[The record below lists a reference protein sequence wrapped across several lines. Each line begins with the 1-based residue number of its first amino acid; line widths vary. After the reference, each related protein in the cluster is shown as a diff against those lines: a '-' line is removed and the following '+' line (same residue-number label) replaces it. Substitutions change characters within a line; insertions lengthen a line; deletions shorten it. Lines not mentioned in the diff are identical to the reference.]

1 MKVKKTF
8 SEHNIQSKLKAQQL
22 RSIYWITYS
31 QVDLS
36 RLPKFKSLAET
47 VSSLFSGDIKI
58 IQWACSNQIWL
69 YLWTKWKT
77 SDLTQEL
84 FPKTTGATKSPINNK
99 TTTTK
104 CPKNKKKLTP
114 IEVSNIIRTKR
125 KCELYAIVETQLH
138 NFLIC

>member
-1 MKVKKTF
+1 M
-8 SEHNIQSKLKAQQL
+8 KAQQL
-22 RSIYWITYS
+22 WSIYWITYN

-36 RLPKFKSLAET
+36 RLLKFKSFAET
-47 VSSLFSGDIKI
+47 VSSLFNGDIKV

-69 YLWTKWKT
+69 TYEQSEKHP
-77 SDLTQEL
+77 DLTQEL

-104 CPKNKKKLTP
+104 CPKNKRKLTP
-114 IEVSNIIRTKR
+114 IEVSNIIRTKTKR

>member
-1 MKVKKTF
+1 MGLFQPDLTHEQ
-8 SEHNIQSKLKAQQL
+8 SEKHPD
-22 RSIYWITYS
+22 
-31 QVDLS
+31 V
-36 RLPKFKSLAET
+36 
-47 VSSLFSGDIKI
+47 
-58 IQWACSNQIWL
+58 
-69 YLWTKWKT
+69 
-77 SDLTQEL
+77 TQEL

-114 IEVSNIIRTKR
+114 IEVSNIIRTKTKR